1 MSEKRRDNRNRIFT
15 KESTREQM
23 DVIVLDMW
31 IFMEMKEIYIVGVWT
46 IMILYLKERK
56 WSFL

>member
-1 MSEKRRDNRNRIFT
+1 MRKDEIIAIEFFT

-31 IFMEMKEIYIVGVWT
+31 IFMEMKEIDIVGVWT

>member
-1 MSEKRRDNRNRIFT
+1 MRKDEIIAIEFFT

-31 IFMEMKEIYIVGVWT
+31 IFMEMKEIYIVDVWT

>member
-1 MSEKRRDNRNRIFT
+1 MRKDEIIAIEFFT
-15 KESTREQM
+15 NESTREQM